1 MVRIA
6 KPHPLLDKQLQ
17 QAGLP
22 WSSVLSTEDWAT
34 AWEQQTAPDELK
46 DDLEFLARWL
56 TNGQQ
61 AGMNF
66 LTKNT
71 QARQDA
77 RLIFPQVSSILSV
90 IIPYAAGRTTRGTG
104 PTNPTSELSPE
115 VEATSVYAKT
125 ARYARVPDYHKVIRK
140 ELDLAIKRW
149 QADAIGTGLLQQE
162 QPWRVVT
169 DSLPFLDRAHAR
181 IARLGF
187 IGKNTMLIRPGVG
200 SYFFVAHVLLSTPFS
215 LAADPNA
222 DKPVGADAI
231 AELSCGDCRKCI
243 DACPTEALIA
253 PRHLDAN
260 KCLSYL
266 TIEHR
271 DVVEEKYLKH
281 FSENF
286 YGCDI
291 CQDACPYNYKTAGLT
306 TIQSFHTPLKSLQQV
321 TIEDVALMTQ
331 SQYENWFGGT
341 AMTRAKY
348 SGLVRNAIY
357 SLHAGRSPELKKVL
371 DMRREDPDPLIRTTV
386 HQISSLNKD

>member
-1 MVRIA
+1 MVQLA
-6 KPHPLLDKQLQ
+6 KPHPLLDKQLR

-22 WSSVLSTEDWAT
+22 WSSVFSTEEWAS
-34 AWEQQTAPDELK
+34 AWAQQTAPEELK
-46 DDLEFLARWL
+46 NDLEFLAAWL
-56 TNGQQ
+56 VNGQQ
-61 AGMNF
+61 AGMHF
-66 LTKNT
+66 LTNNA
-71 QARQDA
+71 QARRDA

-90 IIPYAAGRTTRGTG
+90 IIPYATGRSTRGTDS
-104 PTNPTSELSPE
+104 TNTPAESAPNPIGTSLYS
-115 VEATSVYAKT
+115 KT

-140 ELDLAIKRW
+140 ELDLALRRW
-149 QADAIGTGLLQQE
+149 QADALDLGLLQQE

-200 SYFFVAHVLLSTPFS
+200 SYFFIAHVLLSTPFS
-215 LAADPNA
+215 LAADPGE

-243 DACPTEALIA
+243 DACPTQALIA
-253 PRHLDAN
+253 PHRLDAN

-271 DVVEEKYLKH
+271 DIVEEKYLKN
-281 FSENF
+281 FSDNF

-291 CQDACPYNYKTAGLT
+291 CQDACPYNYKTAGLKT
-306 TIQSFHTPLKSLQQV
+306 LQSFQAPLKSLLQV
-321 TIEDVALMTQ
+321 TVEDVAQMTQ
-331 SQYENWFGGT
+331 QQYESWFGGT

-357 SLHAGRSPELKKVL
+357 SLYADRSPVL
-371 DMRREDPDPLIRTTV
+371 TKILEKRKEDPDPLIRAAI

>member
-1 MVRIA
+1 MVRLA
-6 KPHPLLDKQLQ
+6 KPHPLLDKQLRK
-17 QAGLP
+17 AGLP
-22 WSSVLSTEDWAT
+22 WSSVFSTEEWAS
-34 AWEQQTAPDELK
+34 AWAQQTAPEELK
-46 DDLEFLARWL
+46 NDLEFLAAWL
-56 TNGQQ
+56 VNGQQ
-61 AGMNF
+61 AGMHF
-66 LTKNT
+66 LTKNK
-71 QARQDA
+71 QARRDA

-90 IIPYAAGRTTRGTG
+90 IIPYATGRSTRGTDS
-104 PTNPTSELSPE
+104 TNTPAESAPNPIGTSLYS
-115 VEATSVYAKT
+115 KT

-140 ELDLAIKRW
+140 ELDLALRRW
-149 QADAIGTGLLQQE
+149 QADALDLGLLQQE

-200 SYFFVAHVLLSTPFS
+200 SYFFIAHVLLSTPFS
-215 LAADPNA
+215 LAADPGE
-222 DKPVGADAI
+222 DKPVGANAI

-243 DACPTEALIA
+243 DACPTQALIA
-253 PRHLDAN
+253 PHRLDAN

-271 DVVEEKYLKH
+271 DIVEEKYLKN
-281 FSENF
+281 FSDNF

-306 TIQSFHTPLKSLQQV
+306 TLQSFQAPLKSLLQV
-321 TIEDVALMTQ
+321 TVEDVAQMTQ
-331 SQYENWFGGT
+331 QQYESWFGGT

-357 SLHAGRSPELKKVL
+357 SLYADRSPVL
-371 DMRREDPDPLIRTTV
+371 TNILEKRKEDPDPLIRATI

>member
-1 MVRIA
+1 MMRIA
-6 KPHPLLDKQLQ
+6 KPHPLLDQHLR

-22 WSSVLSTEDWAT
+22 WSSVLSTEDWTT
-34 AWEQQTAPDELK
+34 AWEQEIAPDELK
-46 DDLEFLARWL
+46 DDLEFLAGWL
-56 TNGQQ
+56 ADGQQ
-61 AGMNF
+61 AGMHF

-71 QARQDA
+71 QARRDA
-77 RLIFPQVSSILSV
+77 RLILPQVSSILSV
-90 IIPYAAGRTTRGTG
+90 IIPYATGRATRGAVSI
-104 PTNPTSELSPE
+104 NPSVELTPE
-115 VEATSVYAKT
+115 SRSDSVYSKT
-125 ARYARVPDYHKVIRK
+125 ARYARVPDYHKAIRK
-140 ELDLAIKRW
+140 ELDLALRRW
-149 QADAIGTGLLQQE
+149 QADALDLGLLQQE

-200 SYFFVAHVLLSTPFS
+200 SYFFVAHVLLSTTFS
-215 LAADPNA
+215 LAADPGE

-253 PRHLDAN
+253 PHRLDAN

-271 DVVEEKYLKH
+271 ELVEEKYLKN

-291 CQDACPYNYKTAGLT
+291 CQDACPYNYKTTGLT
-306 TIQSFHTPLKSLQQV
+306 TIRSFQTPLKSLQQV
-321 TIEDVALMTQ
+321 SLEDIALMTQ
-331 SQYENWFGGT
+331 SQYESWFGGT

-357 SLHAGRSPELKKVL
+357 SLHGSGSPALKNVL
-371 DMRREDPDPLIRTTV
+371 DRRKDDPDALIRATV
-386 HQISSLNKD
+386 VQVSSLNKD